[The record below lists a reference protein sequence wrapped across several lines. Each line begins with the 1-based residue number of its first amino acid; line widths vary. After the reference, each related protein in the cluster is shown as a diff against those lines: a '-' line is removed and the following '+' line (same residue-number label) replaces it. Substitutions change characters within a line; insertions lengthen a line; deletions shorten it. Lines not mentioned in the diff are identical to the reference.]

1 MDDTFE
7 ECAEIF
13 SSGSFLFDIVSCIR
27 NACYSGVVE
36 IQFAKCGFWNVS
48 IRSGFTVINCLV
60 NYNETKKRS
69 EFKK

>member
-7 ECAEIF
+7 ERAEIF

-27 NACYSGVVE
+27 KACYSRVVE

-48 IRSGFTVINCLV
+48 IRSGFTLINCLI

-69 EFKK
+69 EFQK